1 MPRCHHLSR
10 PSVVLQAHGQASI
23 FPSNTT
29 PVLAWEAKMVLDLR
43 ESLLDLISEGKDKL
57 VIDARMRSPLS
68 STGAAEH
75 PKKKM
80 ASSANNLLVA

>member
-1 MPRCHHLSR
+1 
-10 PSVVLQAHGQASI
+10 
-23 FPSNTT
+23 
-29 PVLAWEAKMVLDLR
+29 MVLDLR